1 MSVTAPQG
9 QAEQSPFEL
18 KATTFTLPTLRL
30 FGADLGALSR
40 YLETKIQQAPE
51 FFRNAP
57 VVLDLSQ
64 LPDVAL
70 DVPLLVGLLRG
81 LGLLPI
87 GVRGGSE
94 QHRETARLM
103 DLAILAQGSRGPA
116 ATAPPGGAAP
126 SPVAEQQRPTVD
138 EAAPVP
144 PVPPGGAVGKL
155 VTRPVRS
162 GQRLYAQGGD
172 LIVLAP
178 VSAGAELMA
187 DGHIHVYG
195 PLRGRALA
203 GVKGNGDAR
212 IFCQDLR
219 AELISVAGHYRVSE
233 NLDPALA
240 GRPVQVRLQD
250 GRLIT
255 EAL

>member
-1 MSVTAPQG
+1 MSSTMTAPQG
-9 QAEQSPFEL
+9 QAEQPAFEL
-18 KATTFTLPTLRL
+18 RATTFTLPTLRL
-30 FGADLGALSR
+30 FGADLGELSR
-40 YLETKIQQAPE
+40 FLETKIAQAPE

-57 VVLDLSQ
+57 VVVDLGQ

-70 DVPLLVGLLRG
+70 DFPLLVGLLRG

-103 DLAILAQGSRGPA
+103 DLAVLAQGSRGPA
-116 ATAPPGGAAP
+116 AAAATRP
-126 SPVAEQQRPTVD
+126 AVAPVAEKPASPAPLAPG
-138 EAAPVP
+138 AA
-144 PVPPGGAVGKL
+144 GKV

-172 LIVLAP
+172 LVVLAP

-203 GVKGNGDAR
+203 GVKGNADAR

>member
-1 MSVTAPQG
+1 MSSTMTAPQG
-9 QAEQSPFEL
+9 QAEPPAFEL
-18 KATTFTLPTLRL
+18 RATTFTLPTLRL
-30 FGADLGALSR
+30 FGADLRALSR
-40 YLETKIQQAPE
+40 FLEDKIEQAPE

-57 VVLDLSQ
+57 VVVDLSQ

-70 DVPLLVGLLRG
+70 DFPLLVGLLRG

-103 DLAILAQGSRGPA
+103 DLAVLAQGGRGPA
-116 ATAPPGGAAP
+116 VAPTREEPGAPPAASQPAAAQVAPARGVTGGK
-126 SPVAEQQRPTVD
+126 V
-138 EAAPVP
+138 
-144 PVPPGGAVGKL
+144 

-162 GQRLYAQGGD
+162 GQRVYAQGGD
-172 LIVLAP
+172 LVVLAP

-203 GVKGNGDAR
+203 GVKGDAEAR